1 MLPST
6 GERSNAAQ
14 LAIEEGKGL
23 VMGLELGHACVRTVI
38 YAVKRDALIPVKV
51 KRLRVS
57 MLCLYVCM
65 YVWVYS
71 KHVMCV
77 CVFMCLA

>member
-1 MLPST
+1 MMPST

-38 YAVKRDALIPVKV
+38 YAVKRDALMPVKA
-51 KRLRVS
+51 KRPRVS
-57 MLCLYVCM
+57 VC
-65 YVWVYS
+65 
-71 KHVMCV
+71 CV
-77 CVFMCLA
+77 CARAYL